1 MISNSNWQQ
10 SLWDFAVKTYSSPQV
25 EELSLS
31 LQNNHQANINVL
43 LWCQWLQEEK
53 ICIARDAL
61 PDVLEIIDTVSK
73 KTVTRLREVRR
84 ELKELG
90 GFTRV
95 QAEMISKHILNAEL
109 MVEKVLLHRL
119 QDLTRRFIE
128 VMPDSESPLRLV
140 DYLEYLKVP
149 SAAKVAENFW
159 ATCMVEGAAEQA

>member
-1 MISNSNWQQ
+1 MTSNAVWQQ
-10 SLWDFAVKTYSSPQV
+10 SLWDFAVKTYASPRV
-25 EELSLS
+25 EELCLF
-31 LQNNHQANINVL
+31 LQDNHQANVNVL
-43 LWCQWLQEEK
+43 LWCQWLQEES
-53 ICIARDAL
+53 IHIAKEAL
-61 PDVLEIIDTVSK
+61 PDVLEIIDTVSQ
-73 KTVTRLREVRR
+73 KTVVRLRDVRR

-140 DYLEYLKVP
+140 DYLEHLNVP
-149 SAAKVAENFW
+149 SSASVVENFR
-159 ATCMVEGAAEQA
+159 AVCAVENIPEQV